1 MTCTLTELVHDTKYA
16 YFTIPTDFSEWP
28 DDSLRSYLN
37 GITEL
42 YREDLYN
49 YEEWLKEY
57 HRVSTRS
64 ELDRAREQVQ
74 IHGVLLEGL
83 TPNLRACKAEYN
95 KRYEVH
101 YDGTRFPIEE
111 ADAKLNEFK
120 TEIF

>member
-1 MTCTLTELVHDTKYA
+1 MTLPEIENAHDTLYA
-16 YFTIPTDFSEWP
+16 YYTRYADFSNWA
-28 DDSLRSYLN
+28 DDELLSYLN
-37 GITEL
+37 GIIEL

-57 HRVSTRS
+57 HRVFTRS

-74 IHGVLLEGL
+74 IYGAILEGL

-120 TEIF
+120 TELF